1 MFQVFSKPSYFQ
13 LFPYIS
19 IAHLLP
25 QFWQGSCTSVSSRK
39 CQAHTWVKQLACIG
53 QRFVAILF
61 GTGCPM
67 ITLTHRN
74 SIFRQNHIE
83 AYWSNFA
90 EILALLWLSMVFRCR
105 MVSCSM
111 NVCTSSSTAQPAAGA
126 KLLRFAI
133 AETEPAWICSC
144 VKGFCSK
151 YMGGGGRAA
160 TKNIRFNDRL
170 KLNVWTYGSSSHRK
184 AVDKE

>member
-1 MFQVFSKPSYFQ
+1 MDQ
-13 LFPYIS
+13 LNLSGLFGFDDLVLVDPWNVSSFFKTFLFHPIS
-19 IAHLLP
+19 IYFHRYHLLP

-61 GTGCPM
+61 GTWCPM

-105 MVSCSM
+105 MASCSM
-111 NVCTSSSTAQPAAGA
+111 NVCTSSSTARRRE
-126 KLLRFAI
+126 LS
-133 AETEPAWICSC
+133 CSGLPLPRLSQH
-144 VKGFCSK
+144 GFV
-151 YMGGGGRAA
+151 RA
-160 TKNIRFNDRL
+160 
-170 KLNVWTYGSSSHRK
+170 
-184 AVDKE
+184 